1 MEEKIKE
8 LEMKIDSLYIALYYE
23 LMSSIEKLIDN
34 KVTDT
39 EELSYTLERC
49 LCCIEDKRIA
59 NQFWKLINYV
69 ETFELG
75 LGAHFRRCEEV
86 ITEGY

>member
-8 LEMKIDSLYIALYYE
+8 LERKIDSLYLALYYE
-23 LMSSIEKLIDN
+23 LMCSIDKLINN

-49 LCCIEDKRIA
+49 LCCIEDKRIEY
-59 NQFWKLINYV
+59 QFWKLINYV
-69 ETFELG
+69 ETFDRG
-75 LGAHFRRCEEV
+75 LGTYFRRCEEL